1 MYRMNSFRSA
11 LILGAFL
18 LALTA
23 AFAGA
28 QIKPIGTQGAY
39 PDIQLDKAGNLHL
52 VYGRLG
58 KTYYRRLSAST
69 GVLAAEEVTGCA
81 ASSDHQKQPDVAIDS
96 KGVVHV
102 LGGAVYNT
110 RSASGWGKAFAP
122 GINRDHHM
130 TVDSN
135 DNVWVVYRGLQLTAK
150 MKAAKASAFGTAMN
164 IFTGGGT
171 DHVYPDITAGNDGS
185 VHVVFRMRFPSNYDC
200 AYVRYDPK
208 TRKWAPVE
216 WACNNGYAKVEEGPH
231 IAIDRSGIPWVAIPE
246 GGLRLNHRT
255 GGKWNTVST
264 VGAAH
269 TRDEPTIGVDS
280 YGNKF
285 IGKWGGTIYVY
296 NAASSKWTT
305 AKLPSTNG
313 DPIGFVDVVG
323 DASGAWMVYEQS
335 KTVNKSIGARSAELV
350 VVRVMPDGSIVPPS
364 GPQAKPP
371 LTATLSSLSA
381 KTGGTVEFSL
391 QAGEKRKYGGYL
403 LMGSLS
409 GTSPGVLLNNNAL
422 VPLNLDSFTL
432 SVYQWS
438 GQRAF
443 ERFTWWFDQ
452 WGNSI
457 AFLRANPGQLTPI
470 VGYKMYFAFVT
481 LPQLDYASNAVSVQV
496 LP

>member
-1 MYRMNSFRSA
+1 MYTMKSFRSA
-11 LILGAFL
+11 LILAAL
-18 LALTA
+18 LLTLTA

-58 KTYYRRLSAST
+58 KTYYRMLSAST
-69 GVLAAEEVTGCA
+69 GALSAEESTGCA

-102 LGGAVYNT
+102 LGGAIYNT
-110 RSASGWGKAFAP
+110 RTASGWGKALVP

-130 TVDSN
+130 TVDTS

-150 MKAAKASAFGTAMN
+150 MKAANASAFGAAAN
-164 IFTGGGT
+164 IFSGGGT

-208 TRKWAPVE
+208 TQKWAPVE

-231 IAIDRSGIPWVAIPE
+231 VAIDRNGVPWVTIPE

-255 GGKWNTVST
+255 GGKWNTIST

-313 DPIGFVDVVG
+313 DPIGFVDVVSG
-323 DASGAWMVYEQS
+323 ADGAWMVYEQS

-350 VVRVMPDGSIVPPS
+350 VVRVMADGSILPPA
-364 GPQAKPP
+364 GTQTKPP
-371 LTATLSSLSA
+371 LSASASSLSA
-381 KTGGTVEFSL
+381 KVGGTVEFAL
-391 QAGEKRKYGGYL
+391 NPGVKYASVGYL

-422 VPLNLDSFTL
+422 LPLNLDNFSL
-432 SVYQWS
+432 SVFLWS
-438 GQRAF
+438 GQAPF
-443 ERFTWWFDQ
+443 DRFTWWFDQ

-457 AFLRANPGQLTPI
+457 AFMHAKPGKLTPL
-470 VGYKMYFAFVT
+470 VGYKMYFAYVT
-481 LPQLDYASNAVSVQV
+481 LPMLDYASNAVSVQI